1 MCQRTNR
8 QFRLAIIQL
17 GCPSYKRSM
26 FEGICRLP
34 DVTLTLFVGDKKY
47 PGHPPGCDLSNFPH
61 IGVRNSIISIVG
73 LSWVWQHLNGK
84 FRSQDYDLV
93 LLPEG
98 ILYLSN
104 YMTMLRC
111 WWNGVPF
118 GLYTHGYNYQR
129 KYTSF
134 SRFLEYLRA
143 IVHRRCD
150 VLIVYSEDGARYLR
164 KINRVPDDRIF
175 IARNT
180 LDIDSI
186 ISRVAKFTPNQI
198 TQRRFELCAGPDDIL
213 LVYVGRIEEIKN
225 PIWVVKVVERLRKQ
239 DLPVRAVFVGD
250 GQILPHLQEVVK
262 SLPYDTRN
270 AIRFIGRV
278 SVEEVDLYLRAGD
291 ITVMPG
297 MTGLAIVHSFADGRP
312 FITIQSTYHGP
323 EIAYLKHGVN
333 GLMADANMEAFCDA
347 VESLV
352 INSEARKKMGTAAF
366 DYAKDKL
373 SMANQIKGFE
383 QAINFIRA
391 NNKSKNGMKIK
402 I

>member
-1 MCQRTNR
+1 MCERTNL

-34 DVTLTLFVGDKKY
+34 DVTLTLFVGDKKS
-47 PGHPPGCDLSNFPH
+47 PGYQPECDLRNFSY
-61 IGVRNSIISIVG
+61 IGVRNTIISIVG
-73 LSWVWQHLNGK
+73 LPWVWQHLNGK

-104 YMTMLRC
+104 YKTMLRC

-129 KYTSF
+129 KYTFF

-143 IVHRRCD
+143 MVHRRCN
-150 VLIVYSEDGARYLR
+150 VLIVYSEDGARHLR
-164 KINRVPDDRIF
+164 QVNRVADDRIF
-175 IARNT
+175 VARNT
-180 LDIDSI
+180 LDVDSI
-186 ISRVAKFTPNQI
+186 ISRLAKFTPNQI
-198 TQRRFELCAGPDDIL
+198 TQRRFEIGAGPGDIL
-213 LVYVGRIEEIKN
+213 LVYVGRMEEIKN

-250 GQILPHLQEVVK
+250 GKILPHLQEVVK
-262 SLPYDTRN
+262 RLPHDIRN

-278 SVEEVDLYLRAGD
+278 SVEKVDLYLRAGD

-297 MTGLAIVHSFADGRP
+297 MTGLAIVHSFAVGRP
-312 FITIQSTYHGP
+312 FITIQSPYHSP

-333 GLMADANMEAFCDA
+333 GLMAGANIEAFCDA

-352 INSEARKKMGTAAF
+352 INKERRKTMGIAALK
-366 DYAKDKL
+366 YAKEKL
-373 SMANQIKGFE
+373 GMTNQIKGFE
-383 QAINFIRA
+383 QAINFIRT
-391 NNKSKNGMKIK
+391 NYKSKNDMKMKI
-402 I
+402 